1 MLVYALWIHSNW
13 MLCTSFPQIAIY
25 EMQIYEWKSH
35 TPLFSQKKVWIIVI
49 INTKFFLWNIPIFF
63 YSPKSTPNI
72 LHDKPIE
79 TRQDSGEQYSHLTAL
94 ETAQIRSGFTNPIF
108 EDTSLPIVYEID
120 SDLIS
125 LRERIRAMGGSLWIE
140 EEWTPSLQRVNDV
153 SIMEAFIRSGMFT
166 KHELITANRVR
177 IWMRIVSI
185 ADITD
190 PSGRFIPDDVL
201 NGEFRAG
208 SDLRWPNSATPT
220 RRQFSTFR
228 RMIHQT
234 FCPKVPKYQRASYS
248 LEFTTL

>member
-1 MLVYALWIHSNW
+1 MPCEFTAIECSALPFLKLPSMKCKSMNERVIPLCLVKRRYGSLSSSTQSSSSGISQ
-13 MLCTSFPQIAIY
+13 SFSTLQNQLQISYMI
-25 EMQIYEWKSH
+25 SR
-35 TPLFSQKKVWIIVI
+35 LR
-49 INTKFFLWNIPIFF
+49 
-63 YSPKSTPNI
+63 
-72 LHDKPIE
+72 HDKTVANSI
-79 TRQDSGEQYSHLTAL
+79 LTAL

-248 LEFTTL
+248 LELDKPL